1 MDRRKMSL
9 LPLCVLLAM
18 ALAGCWA
25 GDSGLG
31 GYLTG
36 ESYPDAERYQSGG
49 FSYDPS
55 QIERVE
61 LYWRAGEVELVESEE
76 ETLSVQESGEA
87 LTGDSAMRWL
97 LEDGVLRLRFCA
109 SGARIRV
116 SAADKRLHL
125 ELPKGIDLSLH
136 TSSAAVRAET
146 LEQDEIL
153 IATLSSGMELGAV
166 TAEGSVDLSSG
177 SGAIQA
183 ESVTAEDI
191 RCASASGSVQM
202 GTAAA
207 GTLAVETASGAVRL
221 GDVSGETVDIS
232 TGSGSVELT
241 LTEAPTA
248 AIRTASGTVG
258 LKLAPEGAL
267 VAFTTGSGRLRTT
280 LPYVQEGD
288 LYAFGDGQDRI
299 TVETGSG
306 GLRIQ

>member
-1 MDRRKMSL
+1 MDRRKISL
-9 LPLCVLLAM
+9 LPFCVLLAM
-18 ALAGCWA
+18 ALAGCWV
-25 GDSGLG
+25 GDSGLD

-55 QIERVE
+55 QVERVE

-116 SAADKRLHL
+116 SAADKRLRL
-125 ELPKGIDLSLH
+125 EVPKGIDLSLH

-146 LEQDEIL
+146 LEQNEVL
-153 IATLSSGMELGAV
+153 IATLSGGMELGAV
-166 TAEGSVDLSSG
+166 TAEDSVDLSSG
-177 SGAIQA
+177 SGTIQA
-183 ESVTAEDI
+183 ESVTAEDV
-191 RCASASGSVQM
+191 RCASSSGSVQL
-202 GTAAA
+202 GTAVA
-207 GTLAVETASGAVRL
+207 GILAVETASGAVRL

-241 LTEAPTA
+241 LAEAPTA

-258 LKLAPEGAL
+258 LRLAPEGAL

-288 LYAFGDGQDRI
+288 FYAFGDGQDRI